1 MPTRRV
7 DMRECKRVQSAL
19 ISHTHPDSNLAYEE
33 PYAVEI
39 MRRAVL
45 CIEWL
50 KRKVEKNA
58 S

>member
-19 ISHTHPDSNLAYEE
+19 ISETQPDSYLAREE

>member
-1 MPTRRV
+1 
-7 DMRECKRVQSAL
+7 MRECKRVQSAL
-19 ISHTHPDSNLAYEE
+19 ISETQPDSYLAREE